1 MYKRDEGDYRLNIMK
16 VCAFQWGEG
25 EVVMEKVTMGT
36 ANTGTSFSYSLDHR
50 VLALRS

>member
-16 VCAFQWGEG
+16 ACVFQWGEG

-36 ANTGTSFSYSLDHR
+36 TNTGTSFSYCLDHR